1 MFIDLM
7 EDYWIKNI
15 LGNDEYTKPLEV
27 ITENVLRLPK
37 GILKN
42 QIIIKGQEYPLKK
55 ATYKEKDVRADVY
68 AFLGEDTILN
78 LEAYKT
84 FDKEKLRKSNV
95 YLCRGYSSQLK
106 KSMPYRKMKKF
117 IQINLVDHVSKGVLQ
132 EKLVQRYFLEEQGY
146 PLTDDIQIYYIRLDL
161 LDKLNYNVGISD
173 EEFLDILRYLK
184 TTSKNERQILRER
197 WVTIMTMD
205 EYMNALLSDE
215 VMNEER
221 GMFKKARE
229 YGREEGISQGINI
242 GESRGIDFVAKNL
255 LKDGK
260 KISYIS
266 KVTGL
271 TEEEIR
277 KLQEKLRYNQDSRK
291 KVENEKRI
299 FK

>member
-1 MFIDLM
+1 MD
-7 EDYWIKNI
+7 KNI

-42 QIIIKGQEYPLKK
+42 QIVIKGQEYPFKK
-55 ATYKEKDVRADVY
+55 ATYKEKDVRADIY
-68 AFLGEDTILN
+68 AFLGEDIILN

-117 IQINLVDHVSKGVLQ
+117 VQINLVDHVRSGVL
-132 EKLVQRYFLEEQGY
+132 EDKVIQRYFLEDQGY

-173 EEFLDILRYLK
+173 DEFLDILRYLK
-184 TTSKNERQILRER
+184 ARSETERKIYAER
-197 WVTIMTMD
+197 WVTIMTME
-205 EYMNALLSDE
+205 EYMEALLNDE

-229 YGREEGISQGINI
+229 YGIEEGIDIGKSRGINI
-242 GESRGIDFVAKNL
+242 GKTEERVEIAKEL
-255 LKDGK
+255 LKLEVPLK
-260 KISYIS
+260 KIILA
-266 KVTGL
+266 TGL
-271 TEEEIR
+271 TEDVLR
-277 KLQEKLRYNQDSRK
+277 KLQKN
-291 KVENEKRI
+291 
-299 FK
+299 

>member
-221 GMFKKARE
+221 SMFKKARE
-229 YGREEGISQGINI
+229 YGREEGIDVGKKEERILI
-242 GESRGIDFVAKNL
+242 AKEL
-255 LKDGK
+255 LKMNFSLE
-260 KISYIS
+260 KISIA
-266 KVTGL
+266 TGL
-271 TEEEIR
+271 SKEE
-277 KLQEKLRYNQDSRK
+277 LEKMGS
-291 KVENEKRI
+291 
-299 FK
+299 F

>member
-1 MFIDLM
+1 
-7 EDYWIKNI
+7 
-15 LGNDEYTKPLEV
+15 
-27 ITENVLRLPK
+27 
-37 GILKN
+37 
-42 QIIIKGQEYPLKK
+42 
-55 ATYKEKDVRADVY
+55 
-68 AFLGEDTILN
+68 
-78 LEAYKT
+78 
-84 FDKEKLRKSNV
+84 
-95 YLCRGYSSQLK
+95 
-106 KSMPYRKMKKF
+106 MPYRKMKKF

-271 TEEEIR
+271 TEEEMR

>member
-1 MFIDLM
+1 MCIDLM
-7 EDYWIKNI
+7 EDFWIKNI

-55 ATYKEKDVRADVY
+55 ATYKEKDVRADIY
-68 AFLGEDTILN
+68 AFLGEDIILN

-117 IQINLVDHVSKGVLQ
+117 IQINLVDHVRSGVL
-132 EKLVQRYFLEEQGY
+132 EDKVIQRYFLEDQGY

-184 TTSKNERQILRER
+184 ARSETERKLYAER
-197 WVTIMTMD
+197 WVTIMTME
-205 EYMNALLSDE
+205 EYMEALLNDE

-229 YGREEGISQGINI
+229 YGIEEGISQGIDIGKSQGISI
-242 GESRGIDFVAKNL
+242 GESYNVP
-255 LKDGK
+255 
-260 KISYIS
+260 ISMDI
-266 KVTGL
+266 
-271 TEEEIR
+271 
-277 KLQEKLRYNQDSRK
+277 
-291 KVENEKRI
+291 
-299 FK
+299 

>member
-1 MFIDLM
+1 MYIDLM

-15 LGNDEYTKPLEV
+15 LGNEEYTRPLEI

-37 GILKN
+37 GILEK
-42 QIIIKGQEYPLKK
+42 QIEIKSHEYPIKK
-55 ATYKEKDVRADVY
+55 ATYKEKNIRADVF
-68 AFLGEDTILN
+68 AFLGKDVILN

-84 FDKEKLRKSNV
+84 FNEENLRKSNV

-117 IQINLVDHVSKGVLQ
+117 IQINLVDHVKRGVLQ
-132 EKLVQRYFLEEQGY
+132 DKLVQRYFLEEQGY

-184 TTSKNERQILRER
+184 AKGEDERQKLKEKWR
-197 WVTIMTMD
+197 TIMTMD

-221 GMFKKARE
+221 SMFKKARD
-229 YGREEGISQGINI
+229 YGLEEGINI
-242 GESRGIDFVAKNL
+242 GKTEGMNAEKRSVAQRL
-255 LKDGK
+255 LKTTDDLDYIAM
-260 KISYIS
+260 ISELS
-266 KVTGL
+266 KD
-271 TEEEIR
+271 EIR
-277 KLQEKLRYNQDSRK
+277 KLQN
-291 KVENEKRI
+291 N
-299 FK
+299 

>member
-229 YGREEGISQGINI
+229 YGREEGINI
-242 GESRGIDFVAKNL
+242 GESRGISIGKSQGISIGKTEERLKIAKEL
-255 LKDGK
+255 LKLGFDSK
-260 KISYIS
+260 DISMA
-266 KVTGL
+266 TEL

-277 KLQEKLRYNQDSRK
+277 KLQEKLVS
-291 KVENEKRI
+291 
-299 FK
+299 

>member
-1 MFIDLM
+1 MSIDLM

-55 ATYKEKDVRADVY
+55 ATYKEKDIRADVY

-229 YGREEGISQGINI
+229 YGREEGINI
-242 GESRGIDFVAKNL
+242 GESRGISIGKSQGISIGKTEERLKIAKEL
-255 LKDGK
+255 LKLGFDSK
-260 KISYIS
+260 DISMA
-266 KVTGL
+266 TEL

-277 KLQEKLRYNQDSRK
+277 KLQEKLVS
-291 KVENEKRI
+291 
-299 FK
+299 

>member
-55 ATYKEKDVRADVY
+55 ATYKEKDARADVY

-132 EKLVQRYFLEEQGY
+132 EKLIQRYFLEEQGY

-184 TTSKNERQILRER
+184 TTSKNERQILR
-197 WVTIMTMD
+197 
-205 EYMNALLSDE
+205 
-215 VMNEER
+215 
-221 GMFKKARE
+221 
-229 YGREEGISQGINI
+229 
-242 GESRGIDFVAKNL
+242 
-255 LKDGK
+255 
-260 KISYIS
+260 
-266 KVTGL
+266 
-271 TEEEIR
+271 
-277 KLQEKLRYNQDSRK
+277 
-291 KVENEKRI
+291 
-299 FK
+299 